1 MQYKLIIDS
10 GATKAEWCAAGR
22 DRRMTVTAGM
32 NLATMSEESALE
44 SIAAALDSLGLEG
57 NEVGAVH
64 FYAAGL
70 IAGSASGAMVSS
82 LFAKRFPDADIEC
95 ASDLLAA
102 ARAVCG
108 HSAGVA
114 AILGTGSNSCL
125 FDGIS
130 IVRNVRSGGF
140 ILGDEGGGASLGK
153 LFLSDFLKG
162 LVPEPIA
169 SEFASSFEADYLSIV
184 NRVYHSPAPAAYLGS
199 FAPWILSHAD
209 SHPYMRAL
217 IDRNLNSFIQRV
229 LLQYDCERVGFVGG
243 FASACA
249 SSLKRLCAE
258 AGIEVSSIIASPL
271 ENLISYHCQ

>member
-10 GATKAEWCAAGR
+10 GATKAEWCGAGR
-22 DRRMTVTAGM
+22 DRRMTVTAGV
-32 NLATMSEESALE
+32 NLATMSEDSALE
-44 SIAAALDSLGLEG
+44 IIAAALDSLGLDG
-57 NEVGAVH
+57 NEVSAVH

-70 IAGSASGAMVSS
+70 IAGSPSGAMVSS
-82 LFAKRFPDADIEC
+82 LFAKRFPDAEIEC

-108 HSAGVA
+108 HSAGAA

-125 FDGIS
+125 FDGES

-153 LFLSDFLKG
+153 LFLSDFLKD
-162 LVPEPIA
+162 LVPEPVA

-199 FAPWILSHAD
+199 FAPWILSRAD
-209 SHPYMRAL
+209 SHPYLREL

-229 LLQYDCERVGFVGG
+229 LLQYDCDRVGFVGG
-243 FASACA
+243 FASVCA
-249 SSLKRLCAE
+249 SSLKRLCTE

>member
-1 MQYKLIIDS
+1 MEILIR
-10 GATKAEWCAAGR
+10 CAQHHAP
-22 DRRMTVTAGM
+22 TEAF
-32 NLATMSEESALE
+32 L
-44 SIAAALDSLGLEG
+44 
-57 NEVGAVH
+57 
-64 FYAAGL
+64 
-70 IAGSASGAMVSS
+70 
-82 LFAKRFPDADIEC
+82 C
-95 ASDLLAA
+95 ASFPIGRIHCSEVMDMAYEIHYGPEKK
-102 ARAVCG
+102 RRG
-108 HSAGVA
+108 GWAGVA

-125 FDGIS
+125 FDGLS

-243 FASACA
+243 FASAFA